1 MKVTLLA
8 AERAL
13 SAKQLRKIAT
23 RLRAA
28 GGPDL
33 QLEVFSW
40 GPVEHCPEVGPIRV
54 VGPEHTYRAP
64 VTSQTDSRGVDE
76 GDPIE
81 AETAPWG
88 ADDEPLPASDEHPEP
103 APTGPSGSVRL
114 PRSPRE
120 GLALAR
126 RAAGR
131 AHWGTR
137 RALIRARR
145 SDRYRTIRRWVV
157 GSIPRQF
164 AARVVSHPDLA
175 PAITGSA
182 VVFALNERAVQ
193 AAWRVARRVPGPAV
207 VQGIAAAEREV
218 RRRSTLQTQP

>member
-13 SAKQLRKIAT
+13 SARQLTKIVT

-28 GGPDL
+28 GDPDL

-40 GPVEHCPEVGPIRV
+40 GPVEQCPEAGPLRV
-54 VGPEHTYRAP
+54 VGPERTYRGP
-64 VTSQTDSRGVDE
+64 VTMPTDPLGVDPV
-76 GDPIE
+76 D
-81 AETAPWG
+81 ADTTPWG
-88 ADDEPLPASDEHPEP
+88 ADAEPGPQQDAQPAP
-103 APTGPSGSVRL
+103 APTAPSGSVRV
-114 PRSPRE
+114 PRSPRD

-126 RAAGR
+126 RVAGQ

-145 SDRYRTIRRWVV
+145 SDRYRTVRRWLV
-157 GSIPRQF
+157 GSVPRQF
-164 AARVVSHPDLA
+164 AAQVMKHPDLG
-175 PAITGSA
+175 PAINAST
-182 VVFALNERAVQ
+182 VVFALNQHAVP
-193 AAWRVARRVPGPAV
+193 AAWRIARRMPGPAV